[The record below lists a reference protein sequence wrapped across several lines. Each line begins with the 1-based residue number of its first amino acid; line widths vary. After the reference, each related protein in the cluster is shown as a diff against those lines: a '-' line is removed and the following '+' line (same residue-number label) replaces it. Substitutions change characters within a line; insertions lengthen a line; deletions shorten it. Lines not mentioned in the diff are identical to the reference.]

1 MTEAR
6 RPDELLI
13 DELTDQL
20 DRTRRLLAGSPAAAA
35 ERAMA
40 RAGGEDAEAEAR
52 LAAAL
57 AAPPLADVEH
67 FETAHQLVLRALEIL
82 ERDGHR
88 HARAQGFG
96 PLSALARPTIE
107 FVAAYVVRSHVH
119 GVVQR
124 LLTLYAQRE
133 AQCAPD
139 DAARHPLRR
148 ARVDVGRIAPAFRG
162 GGVGAPVLLGVGA
175 AIPALASL
183 AQQVGAISLSGR
195 VLLPAAVLPLLLFL
209 GLSWALL
216 RGAGLARRR
225 SQGLL
230 ATPLTALWET
240 IGEAGDV
247 PEDGSVA
254 IATVALVL
262 TALVWFALPA
272 LIALGF
278 VLL

>member
-52 LAAAL
+52 LAVAL

-67 FETAHQLVLRALEIL
+67 FEAAHRLVLRALEIL

-88 HARAQGFG
+88 HSMVRGFG
-96 PLSALARPTIE
+96 PLSALARPAIE

-124 LLTLYAQRE
+124 LLALYTQRE

-139 DAARHPLRR
+139 DAARTPLRR
-148 ARVDVGRIAPAFRG
+148 ARVDVGRIAPAFG
-162 GGVGAPVLLGVGA
+162 GGGIGALVLLGVGA

-195 VLLPAAVLPLLLFL
+195 VLLPAAALPLLLFL

-230 ATPLTALWET
+230 ATPLTAL
-240 IGEAGDV
+240 
-247 PEDGSVA
+247 
-254 IATVALVL
+254 
-262 TALVWFALPA
+262 
-272 LIALGF
+272 
-278 VLL
+278 